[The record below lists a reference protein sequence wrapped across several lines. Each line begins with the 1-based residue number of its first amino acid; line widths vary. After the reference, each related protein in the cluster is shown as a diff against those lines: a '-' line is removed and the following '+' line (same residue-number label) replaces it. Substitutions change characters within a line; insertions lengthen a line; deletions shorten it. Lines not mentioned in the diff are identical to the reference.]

1 MTEPQLKRERG
12 GKVLADICRKGNTD
26 CIMRCAPEPVDLKTL
41 REVRKFA
48 LERKAEFNLGGRSK
62 SKVKGF
68 SFFLNID

>member
-48 LERKAEFNLGGRSK
+48 LERKAEFNLNKERSGR
-62 SKVKGF
+62 
-68 SFFLNID
+68 